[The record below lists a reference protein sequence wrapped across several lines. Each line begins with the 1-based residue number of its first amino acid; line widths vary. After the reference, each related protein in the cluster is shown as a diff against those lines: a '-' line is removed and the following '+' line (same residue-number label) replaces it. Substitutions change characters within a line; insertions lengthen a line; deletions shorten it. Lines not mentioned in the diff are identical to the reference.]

1 MSGSSLKAPEL
12 EDSCTRAPLDHLI
25 VNIIRGKILRSAL
38 VWILGRQAAV
48 SQIPSEFID
57 VVTELQGFR

>member
-1 MSGSSLKAPEL
+1 MSGSSLKAPEIA
-12 EDSCTRAPLDHLI
+12 DSCCPAQLDHLI
-25 VNIIRGKILRSAL
+25 VNIIRGNMLRGAL

-48 SQIPSEFID
+48 SQIPSQFID